1 MTWLWLKLL
10 LAAAAGVFLTR
21 RLVASWRAER
31 DRHRRLLDAF
41 VPLVAPARP
50 FRNGAGLPALRGT
63 FDGSALMV
71 TVVPDS
77 LAFRQL
83 PKLWL
88 EVRWARP
95 HAGRLRL
102 LLRPLPSEYLAD
114 EQGLTQRF
122 AGTTRWPFPVEA
134 CGSGPEAGA
143 LLERIEPLDLAAFP
157 SLKQI
162 LITETELR
170 VTMACEK
177 ADRGTYRVLRAARFD
192 LQPVGDELVAE
203 TLAALR
209 AIEHA
214 LAPERMAGAVASR

>member
-1 MTWLWLKLL
+1 MTWLWLKLC
-10 LAAAAGVFLTR
+10 LAAAAGVLLTR
-21 RLVASWRAER
+21 RLVAAYHAER
-31 DRHRRLLDAF
+31 DRHRRMLDAF
-41 VPLVAPARP
+41 VPLISPARV

-63 FDGSALMV
+63 FHGSALIV

-88 EVRWARP
+88 EVRWARSHP
-95 HAGRLRL
+95 GRLRL
-102 LLRPLPSEYLAD
+102 LLRPAPSEFLAD

-122 AGTTRWPFPVEA
+122 AGPTRWPFPVEA
-134 CGSGPEAGA
+134 CGGGPEAGV
-143 LLERIEPLDLAAFP
+143 LLDRIEPLDLAAFP

-162 LITETELR
+162 LIAETELR
-170 VTMACEK
+170 VTLVCEK

-192 LQPVGDELVAE
+192 LQPVGSELAAE
-203 TLAALR
+203 TLAVLSAV
-209 AIEHA
+209 EHA

>member
-1 MTWLWLKLL
+1 MMWLLLKLC
-10 LAAAAGVFLTR
+10 LAAAAGVLLTR
-21 RLVASWRAER
+21 RLVAVYRAER
-31 DRHRRLLDAF
+31 DRHRRMLDAF
-41 VPLVAPARP
+41 VPLISPARV

-63 FDGSALMV
+63 FHGSALFV

-88 EVRWARP
+88 EARWARP
-95 HAGRLRL
+95 HPGRLRL
-102 LLRPLPSEYLAD
+102 LLRPAPSEFLAD
-114 EQGLTQRF
+114 EQGLTRRF
-122 AGTTRWPFPVEA
+122 AGPTRWPFAVEA

-143 LLERIEPLDLAAFP
+143 LLERIESLDLGDFP

-162 LITETELR
+162 LIAETELR

-192 LQPVGDELVAE
+192 LQPVGDDLVTE
-203 TLAALR
+203 TLSVLR
-209 AIEHA
+209 AVEHA
-214 LAPERMAGAVASR
+214 LAPERMAGAAASG